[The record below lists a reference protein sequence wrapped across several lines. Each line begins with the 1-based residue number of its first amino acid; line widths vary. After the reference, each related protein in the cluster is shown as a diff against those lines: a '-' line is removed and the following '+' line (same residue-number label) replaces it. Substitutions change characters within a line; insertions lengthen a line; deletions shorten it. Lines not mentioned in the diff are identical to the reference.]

1 MWYYNTVPG
10 DSPVNVLVEGNTP
23 SSVIVT
29 WVEPTIPNGIIT
41 GYILYVNYSDGSPVV
56 VLRSDASSTNY
67 TLTNL
72 QPYQLVT
79 VQVSATT
86 ASGEGPR
93 SQPAM
98 GRAREEG

>member
-1 MWYYNTVPG
+1 MA
-10 DSPVNVLVEGNTP
+10 GNAP

-29 WVEPTIPNGIIT
+29 WVEPTVPNGIIT

-56 VLRSDASSTNY
+56 VLQSGALPTNY
-67 TLTNL
+67 TLINL

-86 ASGEGPR
+86 AAGEGPR

-98 GRAREEG
+98 GRAREEGYYLLLLHPV